1 MKFALLAI
9 VAGCLAAASVAE
21 PPPEP
26 TDCNAKCNLEKVIV
40 FEHNEENLKKLDTIY
55 GCSLSTLY
63 QNGF

>member
-40 FEHNEENLKKLDTIY
+40 LYEESLKKFVYL
-55 GCSLSTLY
+55 
-63 QNGF
+63 FVF